1 MSLQKYA
8 ALLKTIELGSISRA
22 AEQMGYTQSAVS
34 RMIMDLEEE
43 WDLELLRRSRAGIQ
57 LSSVGQRLLPV
68 LRSIVADCAELD
80 YLVGELHGVH
90 TGMIRV
96 GTFTSVA
103 DLWMPGL
110 LTSFQKMYPNIE
122 FELLNSE
129 NYGEIESW
137 IRRGTVDCGF
147 VSLPTAE
154 DLQTYFL
161 RRDMLVAVLPED
173 HPLAAAPFFPI
184 DQLADQPFIKLKED
198 TDYEISRFL
207 DQLSRPPRLR
217 YEVSSDHTILAMV
230 EQGLGISIMHSLIA
244 DTSRYRIVTKN
255 FDRRQYRD
263 IGIATAKNTRLS
275 SAAKLFVD
283 HVREPLE
290 ALSRQEA

>member
-103 DLWMPGL
+103 DLW
-110 LTSFQKMYPNIE
+110 
-122 FELLNSE
+122 
-129 NYGEIESW
+129 
-137 IRRGTVDCGF
+137 
-147 VSLPTAE
+147 
-154 DLQTYFL
+154 
-161 RRDMLVAVLPED
+161 
-173 HPLAAAPFFPI
+173 
-184 DQLADQPFIKLKED
+184 
-198 TDYEISRFL
+198 
-207 DQLSRPPRLR
+207 
-217 YEVSSDHTILAMV
+217 
-230 EQGLGISIMHSLIA
+230 
-244 DTSRYRIVTKN
+244 
-255 FDRRQYRD
+255 
-263 IGIATAKNTRLS
+263 
-275 SAAKLFVD
+275 
-283 HVREPLE
+283 
-290 ALSRQEA
+290 

>member
-161 RRDMLVAVLPED
+161 RRDMLVAVLPEA
-173 HPLAAAPFFPI
+173 HHLAAAPLFPI

-283 HVREPLE
+283 HVRETLE